1 MISNRYRVDRRKS
14 VEVLEN
20 FLAKKDV
27 KVADESQWLKVIRV
41 DCVLSDAAFLGW
53 YVTKCHHRVIPSTD
67 FALQSC
73 RQRSRDTFRPNYK
86 LLLRLCFQLPIYDV
100 DR

>member
-1 MISNRYRVDRRKS
+1 MILNRYRVDRRKS

-27 KVADESQWLKVIRV
+27 KVADESQWLKVIRA

-53 YVTKCHHRVIPSTD
+53 YAPQFHHHLIPSTD
-67 FALQSC
+67 CAL
-73 RQRSRDTFRPNYK
+73 
-86 LLLRLCFQLPIYDV
+86 
-100 DR
+100 